1 MKVAV
6 TRSGTIVSINE
17 VANGRSCKCAC
28 FECGEPV
35 LARQGHVR
43 DWHFAH
49 DAGTPPCEVN
59 PESLLHRFVKQVIT
73 EERALMVPLLPAR
86 LATRFDAVA
95 RMISGGWL
103 NFEATFEE
111 VWMEGRRP
119 DIVGVVGGEKV
130 LIEVAYT
137 HRCGYDKIDFLNAKG
152 WLTLEI
158 DVSCFGSDEF
168 DPSAVRHWLQ
178 TNLQNKEW
186 LQLREPE
193 TVLVPEIQE
202 VPLSLL
208 PATPVVA
215 MVDQAP
221 PKKTRPELLLTVIIE
236 GRPVT
241 LKRLPFGDLALRCE
255 YGREAVNQVR
265 YVAKRFGGDYKDSY
279 KNWLIPGCF
288 EVDVIDLLKG
298 MHNEASLWAGR

>member
-17 VANGRSCKCAC
+17 VANGRSCECVC
-28 FECGEPV
+28 FECSEPV
-35 LARQGHVR
+35 IARQGHVR

-49 DAGTPPCEVN
+49 DAGTPPCELN

-73 EERALMVPLLPAR
+73 EERALKVPPLPPR
-86 LATRFDAVA
+86 LAARFDPVA
-95 RMISGGWL
+95 RMISDGWL

-111 VWMEGRRP
+111 VWMEGLRP

-137 HRCGYDKIDFLNAKG
+137 HRCGYDKIEFLDAKG

-158 DVSCFGSDEF
+158 DVGCFGSEEF

-178 TNLQNKEW
+178 SDIQQKEW
-186 LQLREPE
+186 LQLREPAAN
-193 TVLVPEIQE
+193 LVPEAQE
-202 VPLSLL
+202 VPQPVQ
-208 PATPVVA
+208 PAPAVVTE
-215 MVDQAP
+215 QANL
-221 PKKTRPELLLTVIIE
+221 KKGRPELLLTVIIE
-236 GRPVT
+236 GRSVT
-241 LKRLPFGDLALRCE
+241 LKRLPYGDLALRCE

-298 MHNEASLWAGR
+298 MHNEASLWDAR